1 MADPIQTA
9 PPIVPPGVGTPP
21 PMQAPNMDVASQ
33 GATQMGQMQS
43 PAAAVANTVPAAQPA
58 QITPEQHDNLFGKA
72 AKMLMGNNT
81 TYSVGADGKTVATQT
96 PTQPGS
102 LWKNILSAA
111 ILGGAAGTNS
121 NGSFAQGAAQGG
133 AAVISHAEQQDQLKR
148 QQAQEDFRNSQ
159 EVDKANQQKTL
170 TAATVA
176 NMHAETAARQQTT
189 DLLSKED
196 HDKHNAATAALES
209 GLRTAGGVDA
219 QIPVNGVP
227 KSDMTAPELGVA
239 YAQDPSIRNG
249 PDGFTRHFIDTT
261 DSSDVTFN
269 GVHWV
274 TADGSPVNMTDK
286 TTIKA
291 IDVPDNAMNK
301 KQPMTGYQLNQ
312 ISGNSTFDPKKMYQV
327 SPQESDDLNTK
338 RIANEQKMA
347 LTNLEERKA
356 NIEAARV
363 HVESARLNHEFDT
376 EKKNEFAAAARMVSE
391 NVRSLQAQAK
401 DPMLDPK
408 LKQHLNDQINQANA
422 NLAKY
427 YDKAYPGM
435 NLGKM
440 AVEAG
445 AAPVE
450 PPVMMLNPQGQ
461 QVSVPK
467 EKMDAAVKAGYKQQ
481 GVAAPTDLGQ
491 FDQGTTA
498 VQDPKSGQTFSV
510 PDAGVENFLK
520 QAPGAKII
528 GKGTRQASSF
538 WTDNSSSNPTS
549 K

>member
-21 PMQAPNMDVASQ
+21 PVQAAPNMDQASQ
-33 GATQMGQMQS
+33 AATQMDQMQS
-43 PAAAVANTVPAAQPA
+43 PAAAVASTVPAAQPA
-58 QITPEQHDNLFGKA
+58 QISPDDAHSMFFGKA

-81 TYSVGADGKTVATQT
+81 TYSVGPDGKTVATQT
-96 PTQPGS
+96 PNTPGS
-102 LWKNILSAA
+102 FFRNILSAA
-111 ILGGAAGTNS
+111 VLGGAAGANS

-133 AAVISHAEQQDQLKR
+133 AAVIGHQQQQDQLKR
-148 QQAQEDFRNSQ
+148 QQAQEDFKNSQ
-159 EVDKANQQKTL
+159 EADKANQQKTL

-196 HDKHNAATAALES
+196 HDKHNAATAALET

-274 TADGSPVNMTDK
+274 TADGDPVNMTDK

-301 KQPMTGYQLNQ
+301 KQMLQGDQLNK
-312 ISGNSTFDPKKMYQV
+312 IGGNNIFDPKKSYPV
-327 SPQESDDLNTK
+327 SPQEADDMNAK
-338 RIANEQKMA
+338 RIVNEQKMA

-363 HVESARLNHEFDT
+363 HVEASRLNHEFDM
-376 EKKNEFAAAARMVSE
+376 EKKNEFGAAAKMVSE
-391 NVRSLQAQAK
+391 NIKSLQAQTK
-401 DPMLDPK
+401 DPLLDPK
-408 LKQHLNDQINQANA
+408 LKAHLNDQITQANSQ
-422 NLAKY
+422 LAKY
-427 YDKAYPGM
+427 FQKAYPGM
-435 NLGKM
+435 KLEDAES
-440 AVEAG
+440 AVTNG
-445 AAPVE
+445 AAGGGSSSVAH
-450 PPVMMLNPQGQ
+450 PQVVDILSAIPGFSPDIAAKIGNMSPEAIHDQLAQSSLPLETKNKIMAAIGQ
-461 QVSVPK
+461 QSISDPNKLTWKPSVTK
-467 EKMDAAVKAGYKQQ
+467 AAS
-481 GVAAPTDLGQ
+481 
-491 FDQGTTA
+491 A
-498 VQDPKSGQTFSV
+498 VGNV
-510 PDAGVENFLK
+510 LNNLK
-520 QAPGAKII
+520 NIP
-528 GKGTRQASSF
+528 S
-538 WTDNSSSNPTS
+538 PL
-549 K
+549 